1 MTANPTILPRISDYV
16 AWHAKATPDAV
27 ALVANGRETSYAAL
41 SAAVDALA
49 KALIAAGVRKG
60 DRLAT
65 LQTARP
71 EYVTAWLAA
80 ASIGAI
86 WVGLNPRYQTSELIY
101 IIEDAQPKILIT
113 RTQIGDRSYV
123 AELAA
128 LLGVSPV
135 LEQAIAFA
143 GEPQAEGI
151 GTMSAFLRAGEAISD
166 AELKAARDACGGR
179 DPCLIV
185 YTSGSTGKP
194 KGALLHHEGIAAFAL
209 AQNEIWP
216 ADPHRNLNFLPIN
229 HIGCVCD
236 ITAPCLVAGGT
247 LFFMEQFDPSAAT
260 RMIEQERLTIWGSV
274 PSVIGLQMAT
284 SEFVSTDM
292 SSLQLILWEGAAM
305 PAAMVSEL
313 LKIGPLM
320 ATNYSMT
327 ESVSGITVL
336 EPTRDEEVLANSCG
350 DAFPGVDIRLI
361 NAEGQDVPDG
371 EPGEVIFKSR
381 YMFLGYWRRTEAT
394 AESFT
399 ADGYFRSGDLAVR
412 RPDGRY
418 RIVGRIKEMYK
429 SGGYNV
435 YPREIEDVLEAH
447 PAIVLAAVVAR
458 DDPVWQE
465 VGVAYVMPSAAVT
478 PEALNSWCRERLA
491 NYKIPKMIVIE
502 PDMPLLPIGK
512 VDKVTLKRR
521 AADIDA

>member
-1 MTANPTILPRISDYV
+1 MTAPPPLLPRISDYV
-16 AWHAKATPDAV
+16 AWHAYATPDAV
-27 ALVANGRETSYAAL
+27 ALVAEGRETSYAEL
-41 SAAVDALA
+41 NAAIDSLA
-49 KALIAAGVRKG
+49 KALLAAGVRKG
-60 DRLAT
+60 DRVAT
-65 LQTARP
+65 LQAPRP
-71 EYVTAWLAA
+71 DYVTTWLAA

-86 WVGLNPRYQTSELIY
+86 WVGLNPRYQTSELVY
-101 IIEDAQPKILIT
+101 VIEDAEPKILIT

-123 AELAA
+123 AELSA
-128 LLGVSPV
+128 LFGASPV
-135 LEQAIAFA
+135 LERAIAFS
-143 GEPQAEGI
+143 GEPHAEGV
-151 GTMSAFLRAGEAISD
+151 GTMSAFLEAGEVITD
-166 AELKAARDACGGR
+166 AGLKAARDACGGR

-236 ITAPCLVAGGT
+236 ITAPCLIAGGT

-260 RMIEQERLTIWGSV
+260 RMIAGEKLTIWGSV

-284 SEFVSTDM
+284 PEYASTDM
-292 SSLQLILWEGAAM
+292 SSLQMILWEGAAM
-305 PAAMVSEL
+305 QADMVGEL

-320 ATNYSMT
+320 ATNYGMT

-336 EPTRDEEVLANSCG
+336 EPTRNEELLSNSCG
-350 DAFPGVDIRLI
+350 GAFPGVDVRLVD
-361 NAEGQDVPDG
+361 AEGQDVPDG

-381 YMFLGYWRRTEAT
+381 YMFLGYWRRPEAT

-399 ADGYFRSGDLAVR
+399 ADGYFCSGDLAVR

-418 RIVGRIKEMYK
+418 RIVGRIKDMYK

-435 YPREIEDVLEAH
+435 YPREVEDVLEAH
-447 PAIVLAAVVAR
+447 PAIILAGVVAR

-465 VGVAYVMPSAAVT
+465 VGIAYVMPSAAVT
-478 PEALNSWCRERLA
+478 PEELNSWCRERLA
-491 NYKIPKMIVIE
+491 NYKIPKTIVIE

-521 AADIDA
+521 AADFEV